1 MACHSDPAIMVKR
14 AIAEHLEVLR
24 VALLL
29 RFGVS
34 KTVHHADAFDRL
46 LRDAVEF
53 RRGGN
58 ACCLQNRGD
67 EIDHVVELVADAA
80 FVLDACRP
88 RDDHWIARAAE
99 VRSDLLAPVE
109 GGIRGPSP
117 TD

>member
-24 VALLL
+24 VALLP

-53 RRGGN
+53 RRG
-58 ACCLQNRGD
+58 D

-80 FVLDACRP
+80 LVLDASGP

-99 VRSDLLAPVE
+99 VRSDLLAPLE
-109 GGIRGPSP
+109 GGIHG
-117 TD
+117 